1 MTWKPIVEPAR
12 IAAVLEELVAAI
24 DAHPRVQPGDAADY
38 AVLRGYLASDGAVA
52 DPDERGGDAL
62 SQAVEALA
70 ASGGGPGLFGG
81 AAQIGW
87 TVAHH
92 TEGSDADAV
101 CDAIDEAIGPRLSG
115 WSGDYDLIS
124 GLAGFGVYALER
136 GAAGAP
142 LASAVLDGLEA
153 QMQREWLT
161 PPALLPDHQRVIAPD
176 GYVNLGLAH
185 GLPGVIA
192 TIARMIEQGSEPGA
206 PPELQPDR
214 ARRVLDSALRRL
226 LDDSPRRPHGRF
238 VAWQPSERLASPRL
252 AWCYGDLGVAAALLR
267 AGLAIDHAEAYEEGL
282 ALALDCAERSVEE
295 AAISDTAIC
304 HGAAGIAHL
313 FNRMAQATGAAALHD
328 AAVRWIDQTLAMRS
342 DAPLAGFPAN
352 APIDGNKPHFVP
364 NASLLTGAAGVA
376 LVLHA
381 ASSSVEP
388 GWDRLLLVDLPP
400 RPDLAA
406 EADAAR
412 PPG

>member
-1 MTWKPIVEPAR
+1 MTWKPIVERAR
-12 IAAVLEELVAAI
+12 VASVLEQIVAAV
-24 DAHPRVQPGDAADY
+24 DAHPRTEPSQHADY
-38 AVLRGYLASDGAVA
+38 TVLRGYLGSDDAVP
-52 DPDERGGDAL
+52 DPDDRGSEAL
-62 SQAVEALA
+62 TEAIEALA
-70 ASGGGPGLFGG
+70 RNGGGPGLFGG

-92 TEGSDADAV
+92 TEGGDADTV
-101 CDAIDEAIGPRLSG
+101 CGAIDEALAPRLPG

-136 GAAGAP
+136 GPGGAAIAR
-142 LASAVLDGLEA
+142 AVLDGLEA
-153 QMQREWLT
+153 EQARGWIT
-161 PPALLPDHQRVIAPD
+161 APALLPEHQRALSPE

-192 TIARMIEQGSEPGA
+192 TVARLIEQGLE
-206 PPELQPDR
+206 PDR

-226 LDDSPRRPHGRF
+226 LDGSPARPRGRF
-238 VAWQPSERLASPRL
+238 AAWQPTRHPPSPRL

-282 ALALDCAERSVEE
+282 ALALDCAARSLAE
-295 AAISDTAIC
+295 ATISDAGIC

-328 AAVRWIDQTLAMRS
+328 AAVRWIDQTLAMRT
-342 DAPLAGFPAN
+342 DLPLAGFPAN
-352 APIDGNKPHFVP
+352 VPLDDGLPRYE
-364 NASLLTGAAGVA
+364 ASGSLLTGAAGVA

-381 ASSSVEP
+381 ASSAIEP
-388 GWDRLLLVDLPP
+388 GWDRMLLVDLPP
-400 RPDLAA
+400 KPDAT
-406 EADAAR
+406 ETT
-412 PPG
+412 